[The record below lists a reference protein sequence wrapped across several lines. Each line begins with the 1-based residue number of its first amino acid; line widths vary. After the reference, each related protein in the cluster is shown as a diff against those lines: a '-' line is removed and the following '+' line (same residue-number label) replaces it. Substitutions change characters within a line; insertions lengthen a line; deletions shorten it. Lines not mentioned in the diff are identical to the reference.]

1 MWYLQ
6 VCRYLRNSFLF
17 ISSVLIVKRPRK
29 NDQNTSILWQIR
41 LSIENF
47 DTFLSHWDKFK
58 KRVFSVPNWRGM
70 TGDTCK
76 IACITLTF
84 ATGTGSF
91 SWTDWTASTSQ
102 TDWLD
107 WMAGRTGWLD
117 WLAGRTG
124 WMYWLDGLAGLTGL
138 VLLAGLAWSWLTS
151 WTDWMADHAGW
162 TIWIDW
168 LTELAS
174 FDWLDLFY
182 QHLLLALGEWYGVY
196 WLNDQ

>member
-6 VCRYLRNSFLF
+6 VCRYLQNSFLS
-17 ISSVLIVKRPRK
+17 ISSVLIVKQLRK

-41 LSIENF
+41 LSIKNF
-47 DTFLSHWDKFK
+47 DTFLSHWDMFK
-58 KRVFSVPNWRGM
+58 KCDFSVSNWRGM

-91 SWTDWTASTSQ
+91 SWTDWTASTNQ
-102 TDWLD
+102 TD
-107 WMAGRTGWLD
+107 
-117 WLAGRTG
+117 
-124 WMYWLDGLAGLTGL
+124 WLDGLAGWTDWLDG
-138 VLLAGLAWSWLTS
+138 LAGQTGRTDWTCFTS
-151 WTDWMADHAGW
+151 WTGLMLIDKLDWMNGWTGW

-174 FDWLDLFY
+174 FDWLDLFF
-182 QHLLLALGEWYGVY
+182 QHLLPALGEW
-196 WLNDQ
+196 